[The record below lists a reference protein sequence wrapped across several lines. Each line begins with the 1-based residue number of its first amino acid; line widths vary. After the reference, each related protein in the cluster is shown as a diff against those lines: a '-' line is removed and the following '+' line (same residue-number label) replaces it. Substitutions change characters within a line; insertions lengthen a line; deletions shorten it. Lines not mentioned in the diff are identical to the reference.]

1 MENRE
6 TSKKY
11 IGRFCPVCKRKIQ
24 EGENVTMCPVCS
36 TPHHK
41 DCWEKNGGC
50 AGTYDCPESPQEAQ
64 EPKPVKVCT
73 DCGAKSVA
81 VQQSCPECGMPE
93 IVSKQNICKNCGTE
107 LQEDH
112 LFCPKCGK
120 DTCVADVVHNKHE
133 EPIRCTQCGTMNHTF
148 DAYCIRCGAYLKAED
163 SEQKDTEQKTTT
175 YGRYFV
181 PALMVILLIVIV
193 CVFVFSFSS
202 KKGDLS
208 TATLTGY
215 DGHSFEETME
225 RYGEYMADYGTAERA
240 TFSSDWQEGWVGA
253 DAFNAEVLAS
263 KGKAVTYILS
273 LTLFFE
279 DEVET
284 NQFVFWMIHNTKGNT
299 LSVQGGY
306 TNQGGILYPSDK
318 SDTRSFLEEIFDEYN

>member
-24 EGENVTMCPVCS
+24 EGENVTMCPVCT

-73 DCGAKSVA
+73 DCGAKSVE

-120 DTCVADVVHNKHE
+120 DTCVVDDVHNKHE

-148 DAYCIRCGAYLKAED
+148 DAYCIRCGASLKAEA

-181 PALMVILLIVIV
+181 PALTAILLIVIV
-193 CVFVFSFSS
+193 CVFVFSFGS
-202 KKGDLS
+202 KKGNTEKELYGTWTVENVEFSNSLVEYQDLLQLAFECTFLKLNS
-208 TATLTGY
+208 DKTGIYRDWYTDYDITWELEWDSKRPIAVKIFFGGELLAEMDVVDEGLLLIKKLERTIVYITLTK
-215 DGHSFEETME
+215 D
-225 RYGEYMADYGTAERA
+225 
-240 TFSSDWQEGWVGA
+240 
-253 DAFNAEVLAS
+253 N
-263 KGKAVTYILS
+263 
-273 LTLFFE
+273 
-279 DEVET
+279 
-284 NQFVFWMIHNTKGNT
+284 
-299 LSVQGGY
+299 
-306 TNQGGILYPSDK
+306 
-318 SDTRSFLEEIFDEYN
+318 